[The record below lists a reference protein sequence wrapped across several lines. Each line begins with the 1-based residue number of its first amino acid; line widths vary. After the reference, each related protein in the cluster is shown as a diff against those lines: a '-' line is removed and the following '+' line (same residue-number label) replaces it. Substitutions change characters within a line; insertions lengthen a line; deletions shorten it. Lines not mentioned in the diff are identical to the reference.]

1 MTRRVH
7 PVWWAALTA
16 TAAWTLVAMWSDDG
30 ARPDDA
36 VEPVTIAR
44 AARAPAAPASAAVGD
59 AASARV
65 LNREALDPAAG
76 RGVMDGV
83 AVPPSP
89 PPPQAPPAPPPPSPP
104 APSAPA
110 VPAGPPLQ
118 LLGVVKTGTPTPHV
132 FFSLADRLIQ
142 ARAGDLI
149 DGRFRVDEIKADKI
163 IVTVLP
169 EQRRL
174 EIPITTAPPGG

>member
-1 MTRRVH
+1 MTGRVR
-7 PVWWAALTA
+7 PLWWAALAA
-16 TAAWTLVAMWSDDG
+16 TAAWTVVALWTDDG
-30 ARPDDA
+30 GRAAEP
-36 VEPVTIAR
+36 VEPVAIAR
-44 AARAPAAPASAAVGD
+44 ASRPSTGPAHTAIDD
-59 AASARV
+59 AASARL
-65 LNREALDPAAG
+65 LNREPLDPTAG
-76 RGVMDGV
+76 RGVMDAV
-83 AVPPSP
+83 AVPPP
-89 PPPQAPPAPPPPSPP
+89 PPPAVAA

-110 VPAGPPLQ
+110 APAGPPLQ

-149 DGRFRVDEIKADKI
+149 DGRFRVDEIKPDKI